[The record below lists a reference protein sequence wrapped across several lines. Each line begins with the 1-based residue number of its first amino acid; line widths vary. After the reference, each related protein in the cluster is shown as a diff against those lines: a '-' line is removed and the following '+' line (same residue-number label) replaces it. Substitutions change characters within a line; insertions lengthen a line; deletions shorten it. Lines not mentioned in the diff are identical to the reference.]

1 MRSCDGVGLVLVS
14 VSASAS
20 ASAVVNGYVMFMNV
34 IFTHWA
40 R

>member
-14 VSASAS
+14 VSAS